1 MPAVSFLKLKK
12 SIARLVGFQGDS
24 LFGMS
29 DTVGGDFV
37 SMGLEFAGVGNAFNK
52 GWKEF

>member
-1 MPAVSFLKLKK
+1 MSAGSLLKLKE
-12 SIARLVGFQGDS
+12 SIARLVDFQGDS
-24 LFGMS
+24 PFGLS

-37 SMGLEFAGVGNAFNK
+37 SMGLEVAGVGNAFNK